1 MATHRTRRFLARAAL
16 VAALALAL
24 LYATR
29 SRTLAPLVE
38 RLARAPLERALGAR
52 LTLGSIRGNLL
63 THLVVEDLALAPLSG
78 GRPAVAAVEGAR
90 LELRY
95 SPGLLLGRLDALERV
110 ALRARR
116 VALDLG
122 AAAGAEP
129 PAAPG
134 EPAGAPPGRLPA
146 LDVALEELRVRLADG
161 PTLAARGLRATG
173 GGPEP
178 VALAAAL
185 SCDEPAL
192 ALDLR
197 ARGTWD
203 GERAR
208 LDELRLAEPGGLAG
222 APALALTRA
231 ELDLSGAAPA
241 VSLEG
246 TLLGGTLAAH
256 GPADAL
262 AVELTDLSLARLAPF
277 LAEPELAGAL
287 DARGTLDLAAGT
299 WQLALEG
306 RALAWGAL
314 RLDGLQARAADT
326 PDALA
331 LSELRAWRGDNRL
344 AADAL
349 RLAHGP
355 EPLLLALE
363 GALSLELHDLPLL
376 AGLPADAR
384 VPDHAVELAG
394 RLRAG
399 VLAIERAR
407 VTTEGGALVLRQ
419 GTLRVP
425 ADGDL
430 ARARVALDVE
440 VAFDEL
446 GELARLV
453 GSDALRGAL
462 AGSLAVEGPL
472 DAPHGELDGRVRG
485 LSAFGRALGDGA
497 LRLALDAGR
506 AELRSLELDGGVGRL
521 SASGALEL
529 EPPALDGLVLR
540 GSALDLAALGIE
552 ALPAGELDLEL
563 ALDGPLAA
571 PTGSLALEA
580 RGLAA
585 GGVALDRARLR
596 AEIDGG
602 GAGAEARVRVS
613 ELALEAGARRVTLAG
628 TLAGLTPGAGGG
640 PWSATI
646 DALEAEAPG
655 ARLALAAPATL
666 RVLDATRWTL
676 EPLRL
681 EGPGL
686 LQLSARR
693 AGASAWRADLVLDGL
708 DPSPWLSG
716 ALAAARTSGVDA
728 SVQAERDQGGL
739 RARFDVRLA
748 ELRVGSE
755 DAPWTALARGA
766 LEEGRL
772 TLEQLVLEHARVGTL
787 VASGAVPLDPLAE
800 EPLAPGEL
808 ALRASA
814 DLDLAALARRV
825 PLAPADLAGALR
837 LEADLAGTWEAARG
851 RAQVALDAVAL
862 DPLGPGFVGRR
873 ADLRLALAADDT
885 CRLESLALESAALG
899 RVEAHGSVGAPL
911 PLAGLVRGTLGGWR
925 EAPLALELELAL
937 EDVGWLAARSDALR
951 RAAGTVQGTLEL
963 SGTPARPSYAGT
975 LAVDDASLRLAS
987 DFPAIE
993 RLAAR
998 LRFRERE
1005 VELEQLTGELGAAPF
1020 TARGSLA
1027 LPGGERAEPE
1037 LALELEGQNLLLA
1050 RSNGLRVR
1058 GDARLAVAGPL
1069 SALRA
1074 QGDVALTEGRYARD
1088 LDFLGALR
1096 GEAAPPSAGG
1106 RGLSFQLWR
1115 DEPLARMTLDVGVRG
1130 PLRVDNNV
1138 ADAVVRP
1145 DLRLRGTGEVPLVT
1159 GRVYVDPGRLSLPS
1173 GSLLVDSGL
1182 VEFRPDA
1189 PFTPA
1194 LELSG
1199 RSRIKGYDVG
1209 VRVSGDALAPEI
1221 ELWSTP
1227 PLPADQLLVLFLT
1240 GELPDGDTA
1249 SRSEAAA
1256 RTVAVYLARD
1266 FLARWL
1272 RGDSEGGNGLLER
1285 LDIEVG
1291 ADVTRSGAP
1300 TTEVSYYFSD
1310 RPRDVGRV
1318 PFLSAE
1324 RDKYDKVNL
1333 GIGFLFRLP

>member
-1 MATHRTRRFLARAAL
+1 MATSRTRRFLARAAL
-16 VAALALAL
+16 VPPLALAL

-52 LTLGSIRGNLL
+52 LTLGSVRGNLL

-78 GRPAVAAVEGAR
+78 GTPAVAAVEGAR
-90 LELRY
+90 VELRY
-95 SPGLLLGRLDALERV
+95 SPRLLLGRLDALERV
-110 ALRARR
+110 TLRARR

-122 AAAGAEP
+122 AAAGEEP
-129 PAAPG
+129 AAAPG
-134 EPAGAPPGRLPA
+134 EPAGAPLARLPA
-146 LDVALEELRVRLADG
+146 LDLALEDLEVRLADG

-173 GGPEP
+173 GGEEP

-185 SCDEPAL
+185 TCSEPAL

-197 ARGTWD
+197 ARGGWQA
-203 GERAR
+203 GRVR
-208 LDELRLAEPGGLAG
+208 LDELRLG
-222 APALALTRA
+222 APDRPAEEAALALARA
-231 ELDLSGAAPA
+231 ELDLSGATPA

-246 TLLGGTLAAH
+246 TLLGSALAAS

-262 AVELTDLSLARLAPF
+262 AVELTGLSLARLAPF
-277 LAEPELAGAL
+277 LGEPGLAGAL
-287 DARGTLDLAAGT
+287 DARGTLDLEGGT
-299 WQLALEG
+299 WQLALAG
-306 RALAWGAL
+306 RELVRGAL
-314 RLDGLQARAADT
+314 HLDGLEARAADT
-326 PDALA
+326 PEALV

-363 GALSLELHDLPLL
+363 GALSVELHDLPLL

-384 VPDHAVELAG
+384 VPAHAVELEG

-399 VLAIERAR
+399 VLAIGRAR
-407 VTTEGGALVLRQ
+407 VTTGGGALLLRQ

-425 ADGDL
+425 ADGEL
-430 ARARVALDVE
+430 ARARVALDLE

-529 EPPALDGLVLR
+529 EPPAFDGLALR

-596 AEIDGG
+596 AEIDGAG
-602 GAGAEARVRVS
+602 GGARVRVG

-628 TLAGLTPGAGGG
+628 TLAGPTPGAGGAG

-646 DALEAEAPG
+646 DALQAEAPG

-676 EPLRL
+676 EPVRL

-693 AGASAWRADLVLDGL
+693 AGARAWRADLVLDGL

-728 SVQAERDQGGL
+728 SVQAERDQGGV

-748 ELRVGSE
+748 ELRLGPE

-766 LEEGRL
+766 LAEGRL

-787 VASGAVPLDPLAE
+787 VASGTAPLDPLAD

-837 LEADLAGTWEAARG
+837 VETDLEGTWEAARG
-851 RAQVALDAVAL
+851 RAQVALDAVSL

-885 CRLESLALESAALG
+885 CRLESLALESPALG

-911 PLAGLVRGTLGGWR
+911 PLVGLVRGTLGAWR
-925 EAPLALELELAL
+925 EAPLALELALAL
-937 EDVGWLAARSDALR
+937 EDVGWLAARSDAMR
-951 RAAGTVQGTLEL
+951 RTAGTVQGTLEL

-998 LRFRERE
+998 LRFRDRE
-1005 VELEQLTGELGAAPF
+1005 VELEQLAGELGAAPF
-1020 TARGSLA
+1020 TAQGSLA

-1037 LALELEGQNLLLA
+1037 LALELEGRNLLLA

-1115 DEPLARMTLDVGVRG
+1115 DEPLSRMTLDVGVRG

-1189 PFTPA
+1189 PFTPS

-1240 GELPDGDTA
+1240 GELADGDTA

-1324 RDKYDKVNL
+1324 RDKYDKYNL
-1333 GIGFLFRLP
+1333 GIGLLFRLP